1 MRRRLFKNGWQCAV
15 VVGLFSCATAAAKE
29 IPFQS
34 SDPETFWTD
43 KMVIQKKGIV
53 VEDEDWIV
61 RRRYWVLDKSVTG
74 RVVAVESVGGQV
86 FLTVEYDGRG
96 PGWVMTGINE
106 QDRTVSN
113 TRRNYRIRPDP
124 YSDGTDVEM
133 DEVTVTHTIQGVQMP
148 PERCGLI
155 VFVEGRAVRVR
166 FPVHLIALEGPRKK
180 ALVMRSWDWHD
191 GHADGGD
198 EPEGP
203 LRGPVADRIGE
214 VLMERDDKGFVKVLW
229 HATGREKLHRF
240 DRDGFYDIETVPDR

>member
-1 MRRRLFKNGWQCAV
+1 MRSRSFAEGWQCAIV
-15 VVGLFSCATAAAKE
+15 VSLIVCATVAAEE

-34 SDPETFWTD
+34 RDPENFWSE
-43 KMVIQKKGIV
+43 KIVIQKKGIV
-53 VEDEDWIV
+53 VEDEDCIV

-74 RVVAVESVGGQV
+74 RVVAVESVGQQV

-113 TRRNYRIRPDP
+113 TQRNCRIRPDP
-124 YSDGTDVEM
+124 YSDGTNVEM
-133 DEVTVTHTIQGVQMP
+133 DEVTVTHSIQGVQMP

-155 VFVEGRAVRVR
+155 VLEEGRAVRVR
-166 FPVHLIALEGPRKK
+166 FPNHLIALESPRKK
-180 ALVMRSWDWHD
+180 ELVIRSWDWHD

-203 LRGPVADRIGE
+203 LRGPVGDRFGE
-214 VLMERDDKGFVKVLW
+214 VLTERDDKGFVKVLW

-240 DRDGFYDIETVPDR
+240 DRNGFYDIEKAPGR